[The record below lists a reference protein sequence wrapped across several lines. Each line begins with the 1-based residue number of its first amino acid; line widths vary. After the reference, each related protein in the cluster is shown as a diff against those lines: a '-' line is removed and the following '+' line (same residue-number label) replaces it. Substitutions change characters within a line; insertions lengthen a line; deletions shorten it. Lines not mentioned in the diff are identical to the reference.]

1 MTGVAPARHGARG
14 RFRVIAA
21 LLLVGTITAVPAIAV
36 EDRLTGIEAV
46 PSAPIA
52 DGFTLAATGDI
63 IYLRPMLST
72 IERQSP
78 GMLKLLRSA
87 DATFGNFETTVLDLQ
102 HFEGAPQA
110 ESGGT
115 WMLAD
120 PGVVADVRAMGFNIV
135 SFANNHVT
143 DWGVEGLRET
153 TRRLDDAGIVHAG
166 AGRNLSAA
174 RAPRYLDLPAG
185 RVALI
190 AATSSFTPMSRAA
203 DGLGEVPGRP
213 GVNAL
218 RTEQINL
225 VGEGDLRILARIAG
239 TKTGQPVILNETR
252 YAARNDGETAGSK
265 YIINAADEAG
275 NILSV
280 RQAKQNGN
288 LVLFSLHNHEP
299 DNDSEVPPDF
309 AIKIA
314 HDVIDSGAD
323 MFLGHGPHRLRG
335 IEIYKGNPI
344 FYSLGNFAMM
354 NNSLDVLPPDIY
366 EEYGVAAG
374 TTTTAEFLQARNGR
388 EFSDRD
394 LYESVI
400 AINRYV
406 HGRVSEIRL
415 YPIDLGVSKQGA
427 ARGVPTLAGAAL
439 GRRTLER
446 LQRLSQP
453 FGTHISIEKGVGIIR
468 VTANRDIRK

>member
-1 MTGVAPARHGARG
+1 MTGVAPTRNGARG
-14 RFRVIAA
+14 GFGVIAA
-21 LLLVGTITAVPAIAV
+21 LLFIGAGTAVPAIAA
-36 EDRLTGIEAV
+36 EDRLTGIAAV

-52 DGFTLAATGDI
+52 DGFTLAAVGDI

-78 GMLKLLRSA
+78 DMLRLLRSA
-87 DATFGNFETTVLDLQ
+87 DATFGNFETTVADLQ

-120 PGVVADVRAMGFNIV
+120 PGVVADVRAMGFDIV
-135 SFANNHVT
+135 SFANNHVA

-153 TRRLDDAGIVHAG
+153 TRRLDEAGLVHAG

-185 RVALI
+185 RVALV
-190 AATSSFTPMSRAA
+190 AATSTFTPMSRAA
-203 DGLGEVPGRP
+203 DGWGEVPGRP

-218 RTEQINL
+218 RTEQITL
-225 VGEGDLRILARIAG
+225 VDAGDLRVLARIAG
-239 TKTGQPVILNETR
+239 TKPGQPVVLNDAR
-252 YAARNDGETAGSK
+252 YAARKAGETAGSK
-265 YIINAADEAG
+265 YGVDAADEAG

-299 DNDSEVPPDF
+299 DTDSETPADF
-309 AIKIA
+309 AVKVA
-314 HDVIDSGAD
+314 HDVIDGGAD
-323 MFLGHGPHRLRG
+323 IFIGHGPHRLRG
-335 IEIYKGNPI
+335 IEIYKGRPI

-354 NNSLDVLPPDIY
+354 NNSLDALPPDMY
-366 EEYGVAAG
+366 EEYGVAPG
-374 TTTTAEFLQARNGR
+374 KTTTAEFLQARNGR

-400 AINRYV
+400 AVNRYV
-406 HGRVSEIRL
+406 HGHVSEIRL
-415 YPIDLGVSKQGA
+415 YPIDLGISKQGA
-427 ARGVPTLAGAAL
+427 ARGVPALAGAAV

-446 LQRLSQP
+446 LQRLSRP
-453 FGTHISIEKGVGIIR
+453 FGTRIAIENGMGIIR
-468 VTANRDIRK
+468 VAADRDDR